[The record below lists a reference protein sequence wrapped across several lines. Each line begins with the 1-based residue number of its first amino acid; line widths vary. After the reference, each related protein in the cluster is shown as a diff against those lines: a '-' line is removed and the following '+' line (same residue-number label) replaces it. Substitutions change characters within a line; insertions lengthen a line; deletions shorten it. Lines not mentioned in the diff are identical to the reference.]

1 MRILFSAVLA
11 FFMSS
16 SLMAHPFTINNLR
29 PSGDCQGA
37 QITVEEYKGEYFIK
51 AFFDGTMSALT
62 DGASK
67 TFDKKRCT
75 LNYDLAVAPGYK
87 FDFFEFSV
95 DGSYQ
100 TSERG
105 VGRLTVSHRAGNAP
119 AVRTTGFYARS
130 NGDLPG
136 GELLPGGFSGAINR
150 DQLDGQYQ
158 NCGAQIPLETSVYA
172 TTNQPSDDRSSNTV
186 IDLDES
192 VSSGSATKFPA
203 PVCQGYF
210 CFCKI
215 KVKRC

>member
-1 MRILFSAVLA
+1 MRFIISALFSLCFA
-11 FFMSS
+11 SS
-16 SLMAHPFTINNLR
+16 VFAHPFTISNLR

-37 QITVEEYKGEYFIK
+37 QISVEEYQGEYFIK
-51 AFFDGTMSALT
+51 AFFDGTMSALS
-62 DGASK
+62 DGTK
-67 TFDKKRCT
+67 TFDKRRCT

-100 TSERG
+100 TSEQG

-136 GELLPGGFSGAINR
+136 GELLAGGFSGAINR
-150 DQLDGQYQ
+150 DQLDAQYAS
-158 NCGAQIPLETSVYA
+158 CGARIPLESSIYA
-172 TTNQPSDDRSSNTV
+172 TANQPSTDLSGVTL

-192 VSSGSATKFPA
+192 VSRGSATKLPA

-215 KVKRC
+215 KVKKC